1 MASEL
6 KPCPFCAGSNLE
18 TYYADIE
25 GWIAHIKCIDCD
37 DMIGP
42 MSEFKYET
50 QEEAYEDASKRWNT
64 RPPPLLP
71 YRRMLPA
78 SAGSWCAIARKH
90 GARNLDITHMSCLT
104 LMANMSAS
112 IRLWSYWRRRRRQ
125 P

>member
-78 SAGSWCAIARKH
+78 LMIAIRVAPVIVT
-90 GARNLDITHMSCLT
+90 ALV
-104 LMANMSAS
+104 S
-112 IRLWSYWRRRRRQ
+112 IPKPSRMLPALRRRLTRS
-125 P
+125 